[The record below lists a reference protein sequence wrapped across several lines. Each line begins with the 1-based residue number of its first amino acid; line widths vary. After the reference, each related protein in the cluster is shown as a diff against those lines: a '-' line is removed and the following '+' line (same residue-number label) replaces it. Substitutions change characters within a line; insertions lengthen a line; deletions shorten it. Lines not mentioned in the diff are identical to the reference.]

1 MKLEYAL
8 ILVLVAGALITGME
22 AVGKKLGATFEA
34 TAGATAGG
42 SAPVTTG
49 ASSATQAE

>member
-8 ILVLVAGALITGME
+8 ILALVAGALITGMD

-34 TAGATAGG
+34 TASANAGATTPA
-42 SAPVTTG
+42 AA
-49 ASSATQAE
+49 ASSASVAE